1 MPVCSIEV
9 VAGMRVG
16 SISRGRLIAKCEE
29 ERELAIEVTVK
40 DLRLVVHQNYT
51 RFLITLHI

>member
-1 MPVCSIEV
+1 MCSIEV